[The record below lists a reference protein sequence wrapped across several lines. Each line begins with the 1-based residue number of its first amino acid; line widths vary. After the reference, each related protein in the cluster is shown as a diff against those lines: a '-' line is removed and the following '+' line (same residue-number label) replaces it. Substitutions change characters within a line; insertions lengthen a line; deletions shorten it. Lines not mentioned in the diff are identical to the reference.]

1 MTRITLPRTIPLFG
15 NMSREMDEMT
25 NRMRRFLKEP
35 YAMEPLPLTEPVGW
49 IPAVE
54 ITENAEEIVLTAE
67 LPGMKAENLGVLFED
82 DVLTIRGE
90 KKEEKKEKKE
100 EKDDLKYHVWERSYG
115 AFQRNFTLP
124 RTIAGAKIMAEF
136 KDGLLTVR
144 LPKSAPATPNG
155 RKIEIATK

>member
-1 MTRITLPRTIPLFG
+1 MTRITLPRTVPLFG

-35 YAMEPLPLTEPVGW
+35 YALEPLPLAEPVGW

-54 ITENAEEIVLTAE
+54 ITENAEEIMVTAE
-67 LPGMKAENLGVLFED
+67 LPGMKAENLEVLFED

-90 KKEEKKEKKE
+90 KKEEKKE
-100 EKDDLKYHVWERSYG
+100 EKDDRKYHVWERAYG

-124 RTIAGAKIMAEF
+124 RTIVGAKIMAEF
-136 KDGLLTVR
+136 KDGLLMVR
-144 LPKSAPATPNG
+144 LPKSAAATPNG
-155 RKIEIATK
+155 RKIEISTK

>member
-35 YAMEPLPLTEPVGW
+35 YAMEPLPLAEPVGW
-49 IPAVE
+49 VPAVE

-67 LPGMKAENLGVLFED
+67 LPGMKAENLEVLFEE

-90 KKEEKKEKKE
+90 KKEEKKE
-100 EKDDLKYHVWERSYG
+100 EKDDRKFHVWERSYG

-124 RTIAGAKIMAEF
+124 RTIVGAKIAAEF

-144 LPKSAPATPNG
+144 LPKSAAAAPNG